1 MDEFISVDEAL
12 EVLFDKADMSYSNK
26 IKRLFQHYNRG
37 KIDFYTELFGRHSRY
52 GVRENQQKSPES
64 IEKLEG
70 FFKLNREECDEY
82 FHELLLLHLG
92 VEFKDND
99 VEASSN
105 VIDPYDH
112 HQFYESFSIGL
123 VEDMEGQVWK
133 LKDQEPAEY
142 KGIEVH
148 HTYPIHPQVD
158 DLLIKADQ
166 VAVLAQ
172 ASKPQ
177 QLSVSES
184 GERLGSKLNHALKR
198 IEVLE
203 VALWILANNR
213 GECVKKSTGK
223 VVGERLK
230 GAIVNHAGQ
239 FWTKLD
245 GDGDTKLPVVE
256 RTILDY
262 VNKAL
267 SDDPKKKIKDY
278 Q

>member
-12 EVLFDKADMSYSNK
+12 EMLFDKADMDDK
-26 IKRLFQHYNRG
+26 QKLKRLFQHYNRG

-99 VEASSN
+99 VEAGSN
-105 VIDPYDH
+105 VIDPYEH
-112 HQFYESFSIGL
+112 HQFYESFSVGL
-123 VEDMEGQVWK
+123 VEDMEGQTWR
-133 LKDQEPAEY
+133 LKFQEPAEY

-148 HTYPIHPQVD
+148 HAHPIYPQID

-177 QLSVSES
+177 KLSKVED
-184 GERLGSKLNHALKR
+184 GKRLGGRLNNALKR

-203 VALWILANNR
+203 AALWVLANKREDCIN
-213 GECVKKSTGK
+213 KNTGK
-223 VVGERLK
+223 VVADSLANEVVDHSYKFFEGS
-230 GAIVNHAGQ
+230 
-239 FWTKLD
+239 D
-245 GDGDTKLPVVE
+245 GNGK
-256 RTILDY
+256 
-262 VNKAL
+262 
-267 SDDPKKKIKDY
+267 PKKARARSTIYDY
-278 Q
+278 ICDALNPEKKKNNN

>member
-52 GVRENQQKSPES
+52 GVRENQQESSES

-82 FHELLLLHLG
+82 FRELLLLHLG
-92 VEFKDND
+92 VEFKEND

-133 LKDQEPAEY
+133 LKNQEPAEY

-148 HTYPIHPQVD
+148 HTHPIHPQVD
-158 DLLIKADQ
+158 DLLMKSEQ
-166 VAVLAQ
+166 VA
-172 ASKPQ
+172 
-177 QLSVSES
+177 
-184 GERLGSKLNHALKR
+184 
-198 IEVLE
+198 
-203 VALWILANNR
+203 IL
-213 GECVKKSTGK
+213 VK
-223 VVGERLK
+223 
-230 GAIVNHAGQ
+230 AI
-239 FWTKLD
+239 K
-245 GDGDTKLPVVE
+245 
-256 RTILDY
+256 
-262 VNKAL
+262 
-267 SDDPKKKIKDY
+267 PKKEPHNRFDIINKSNREKMEILGAALAVLSEFRGGGV
-278 Q
+278 

>member
-12 EVLFDKADMSYSNK
+12 EVLFDKADMDDK
-26 IKRLFQHYNRG
+26 KKLKRLFQYYSRG

-52 GVRENQQKSPES
+52 GVRKNQQES
-64 IEKLEG
+64 LEGIEKLEG
-70 FFKLNREECDEY
+70 FFKLNRQHCDEY
-82 FHELLLLHLG
+82 FHELLPLHLG

-99 VEASSN
+99 VEAGNN

-123 VEDMEGQVWK
+123 VEDIEGQVWK

-148 HTYPIHPQVD
+148 HTHPIHPQVD

-166 VAVLAQ
+166 VAILAQ

-177 QLSVSES
+177 SFSTSED
-184 GERLGSKLNHALKR
+184 GKRLGRSLNNALKK

-213 GECVKKSTGK
+213 GECAKEATGE

-239 FWTKLD
+239 FWTKLNREK
-245 GDGDTKLPVVE
+245 DTKLPVAE

>member
-1 MDEFISVDEAL
+1 M
-12 EVLFDKADMSYSNK
+12 
-26 IKRLFQHYNRG
+26 
-37 KIDFYTELFGRHSRY
+37 TERR
-52 GVRENQQKSPES
+52 
-64 IEKLEG
+64 
-70 FFKLNREECDEY
+70 DTEY